1 MWWKPSLSFPMLGG
15 LEPLRGKLLS
25 PGPMV
30 GKLALSLGF
39 WPLMFGCLGVCVHA
53 CVCVHVRHACAYL

>member
-1 MWWKPSLSFPMLGG
+1 
-15 LEPLRGKLLS
+15 
-25 PGPMV
+25 MV

-53 CVCVHVRHACAYL
+53 CVCACASCVCIFVNACVSVRMHMLFCV